1 MMSLTLGMC
10 DLSKGEV
17 TSLAYSKIGDK
28 GPFHQFKGER
38 GDKNLKR
45 WVTSFLDYPHQNYH
59 LDHICSISR
68 GSGPAFSEVGN
79 I

>member
-1 MMSLTLGMC
+1 MSLTLGKW

-28 GPFHQFKGER
+28 GEG
-38 GDKNLKR
+38 GDKDLKK

-68 GSGPAFSEVGN
+68 GSGPAFSEIGN
-79 I
+79 A

>member
-1 MMSLTLGMC
+1 MSPTSGEE

-28 GPFHQFKGER
+28 GPFYNLR
-38 GDKNLKR
+38 GREWDKNLKR

-79 I
+79 V